1 MHCVSGESLLSGS
14 ESSFH
19 CVRYTEEEEMEL
31 SEASF
36 TRTLMSFM
44 RALPS

>member
-1 MHCVSGESLLSGS
+1 MSGESLLSGS
-14 ESSFH
+14 ESSVH
-19 CVRYTEEEEMEL
+19 CVLHIEEEVLEL

-36 TRTLMSFM
+36 TRALMSFM